1 METKERI
8 IRLNLTDE
16 DVKALIAKA
25 GSVGLTVG
33 ELIQGFVANLVCGS
47 DAHGSDERGLANAW
61 FNRCGFAAFTSP
73 TLLNHLLDRCYDPEW
88 YLDLLQYQDNLEKAI
103 AEETN
108 EEEIACLRE
117 ELSDTVEDLEAMTAN
132 WQPYDEPNMDEEI
145 NEIRAWVKERKE
157 LLQPTASV

>member
-33 ELIQGFVANLVCGS
+33 ELIQGFVADLVCGNGT
-47 DAHGSDERGLANAW
+47 HGSDERGLANAW
-61 FNRCGFAAFTSP
+61 FDRCGFAAFAPP
-73 TLLNHLLDRCYDPEW
+73 TLLHYLLDMCYDPER
-88 YLDLLQYQDNLEKAI
+88 YLNLLQYQDNLESAI
-103 AEETN
+103 AEETD
-108 EEEIACLRE
+108 EEEIAWIRGERRVLAKE
-117 ELSDTVEDLEAMTAN
+117 LEAITEE
-132 WQPYDEPNMDEEI
+132 WQPYYEPNMDEEI
-145 NEIRAWVKERKE
+145 SEIRAWVKERKE

>member
-33 ELIQGFVANLVCGS
+33 ELIQGFVADLVCGNGT
-47 DAHGSDERGLANAW
+47 HGSDERDLANAW
-61 FNRCGFAAFTSP
+61 FNRCGFAAVTSP

-145 NEIRAWVKERKE
+145 NEIRAWVKERRE

>member
-33 ELIQGFVANLVCGS
+33 ELIQGFVADLVCGS
-47 DAHGSDERGLANAW
+47 GAHGSDERGLANAW
-61 FNRCGFAAFTSP
+61 FDRCGFAAFAPP
-73 TLLNHLLDRCYDPEW
+73 TLLHYLLDMCYDPER
-88 YLDLLQYQDNLEKAI
+88 YLNLLQYQDNLERAI

-117 ELSDTVEDLEAMTAN
+117 ELSAPAEELEAVTED
-132 WQPYDEPNMDEEI
+132 WQPYYEPNMDEEI
-145 NEIRAWVKERKE
+145 SEIRAWVKERKE